1 MTSSLVALAHLG
13 ERQTEVFKL
22 GQRTVR
28 YLEVLCSIHRSDIT
42 FCIVTKASFMLLC
55 CDVVRGVD
63 MDQAENG
70 KTWLPDSAKATSF
83 LRKLANAKMVA
94 LQLLYRAA
102 ADMVVSRSSSW

>member
-1 MTSSLVALAHLG
+1 
-13 ERQTEVFKL
+13 
-22 GQRTVR
+22 
-28 YLEVLCSIHRSDIT
+28 
-42 FCIVTKASFMLLC
+42 
-55 CDVVRGVD
+55 